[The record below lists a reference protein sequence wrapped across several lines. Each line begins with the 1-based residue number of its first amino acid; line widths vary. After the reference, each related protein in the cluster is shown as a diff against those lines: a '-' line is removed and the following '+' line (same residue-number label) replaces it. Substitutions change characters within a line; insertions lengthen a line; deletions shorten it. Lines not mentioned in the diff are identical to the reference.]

1 VGWERIGEVSSQ
13 PDLLQTGLRD
23 EPDGQPAQPAQ
34 PDGQPAALCGR
45 PMRADARRNYD
56 RLVGAART
64 VFGAEGVGASM
75 EAVAREA
82 GVGVGTLYRHFPR
95 RIDLVEAVYR
105 DDVEELCRTAEQVT
119 AELEPWEAVV
129 AFLDAFVQYATVKR
143 TLLAELREAF
153 DKNPDLK
160 LRTRERI
167 ESAMGLVLDRAQAS
181 GVVRTDV
188 NGADLM
194 QLVGPMCTSP
204 TLSPEQCDRLLQMI
218 LDGLRAP

>member
-1 VGWERIGEVSSQ
+1 MSRQ
-13 PDLLQTGLRD
+13 PDLVQKDL
-23 EPDGQPAQPAQ
+23 PDGQDDRQ
-34 PDGQPAALCGR
+34 AALCGR

-56 RLVGAART
+56 RLVAAARS

-75 EAVAREA
+75 EAVARDA

-105 DDVEELCRTAEQVT
+105 DDVEELCRTAEQ
-119 AELEPWEAVV
+119 AAGELEPWEAVV
-129 AFLDAFVQYATVKR
+129 AFLEAFVQYAMVKR
-143 TLLAELREAF
+143 TLLTELREAF

-167 ESAMGLVLDRAQAS
+167 ESAMGLVMDRAQAC
-181 GVVRTDV
+181 GVVRPDV

-204 TLSPEQCDRLLQMI
+204 TLSQEQCDRLLQMI
-218 LDGLRAP
+218 LDGLRASVHAPVPNP